1 MGEQPERI
9 AVIGSP
15 GAGKSTL
22 ATMIAA
28 ATGLP
33 LIHLDAEHWQPGW
46 VEPERNEWLARAA
59 AFADEQCWV
68 IDGMYNSTLSARLA
82 RATLV
87 VYLDLPTAV
96 CLWGVMKRVWRWRG
110 QTRPDMR
117 EECPEKIDAAF
128 IWYILTFRRRI
139 RPQVERLL
147 AESDVT
153 LVRLTS
159 TAARARFIRAL
170 AADGLAGV
178 QGMARPARSAI
189 ERP

>member
-1 MGEQPERI
+1 MY
-9 AVIGSP
+9 
-15 GAGKSTL
+15 TN
-22 ATMIAA
+22 TM
-28 ATGLP
+28 P
-33 LIHLDAEHWQPGW
+33 
-46 VEPERNEWLARAA
+46 
-59 AFADEQCWV
+59 
-68 IDGMYNSTLSARLA
+68 ARLQ

-87 VYLDLPTAV
+87 VYLDLPTPV

-110 QTRPDMR
+110 RTRPDMR
-117 EECPEKIDAAF
+117 EGCPEKIDAAF
-128 IWYILTFRRRI
+128 IWYILTFRRLI
-139 RPQVERLL
+139 RPRVEPLL
-147 AESDVT
+147 ATSNGA